1 CVHYLATCGT
11 CVYCR
16 RGNEQFCRS
25 GAMMGKHR
33 DGGYAEYVVMPTRSL
48 FRLPDES
55 PFEHGAVRMCSAA
68 TSLHAFRKARLMRG
82 ETVAV
87 FGIGGLGSSA
97 IQLARA
103 LGGGEVFTVDLQA
116 AQLELATKF
125 GAMPVNAADRAPV

>member
-48 FRLPDES
+48 FRLPDEI
-55 PFEHGAVRMCSAA
+55 PFEHGAVLMCAAA
-68 TSLHAFRKARLMRG
+68 TSLHALRKARLMRG

-103 LGGGEVFTVDLQA
+103 LGAGEIFAVDIQA
-116 AQLELATKF
+116 TKLELAREF
-125 GAMPVNAADRAPV
+125 GARPINATEC